1 MIYLLT
7 KYNCIAVSNIHLVE
21 MILLVCAFV
30 LFSLLNQIIIKHIH
44 SKNTSSNIGIYYI
57 SIEIIVKCIWI
68 LFTMNEFCF
77 IFCGSAVNILIVI
90 GYNYQCPSVL
100 VVLMI
105 LFISHVIHAYVATKV
120 NKEWYISRKL
130 RFSFVENDIAFID
143 VGYLQVHMNNDF
155 NMHIANKN
163 EYISSIFKDA
173 EHEDIMQLLN
183 EMNEINPQIK
193 EKLLHIA
200 KDKAKVREQLEN
212 LTNMI
217 KENDNDMFYNSN
229 KVILTKEQNESNID
243 ASTIRFAKLTSN
255 NNILHDG
262 SSFVGDEPQLVHR
275 ESKSQTLNVVNNPS
289 MLLNNMNYQQQQ
301 QTTSCSRD
309 KMNSKDNLQQTTL
322 SVNINKIAK
331 KPSYN
336 RNEFPLKAQTI
347 IPKAKT
353 VLPLKKIS
361 NFSITN
367 KHADACINI
376 NNTQCNGNNMNNN
389 TNMIKEANLTAY
401 EDDLLDNTTLLPILV
416 EYTKSQPLPN
426 NFDFI
431 YLGKRK
437 INLKEYS
444 IDTTHNKIQS
454 TSRTVFRSAVD
465 NSPTYY
471 TYYKVYFRLNFI
483 LNSLEFIFVD
493 ESKFQYENIFK
504 MYSRQTSM
512 YLHDFKNPLIAINE
526 KIIEY
531 RDALE
536 SLLLDCDDRDN
547 PIANFQYGRDEIDDF
562 NFLSVTSNDCLGMIK
577 SYEDFARAFSE
588 GTDVMRL
595 NLSLFSL
602 NDVTKYLTDWMNNKL
617 AHSHTHNNLQF
628 NIHTLSLPDNY
639 YLYTDQLKLKRIL
652 INIISNSFKFTND
665 GSITLFITKEKID
678 NVSYMKFLIKDTGTG
693 MDKET
698 MKNLF
703 NPYFSNN
710 NDKRNKEGCGLGLI
724 LAMRMSKS
732 IGLGI
737 EVHSEVN
744 KGTEMWF
751 YCEEREKPLSIT
763 ESSQMMHSLNNKKD
777 DDNNVLTQ
785 SFDNNNNNNNK
796 NNNGGVGSMN
806 QSLLSSNLNKSSQ
819 RNQTKTT
826 NNNTI
831 SNNNI
836 HNHSINTSRCN
847 PIKRNKTIKHSIRS
861 CKTKS
866 FVSKSRS
873 SMYNPVIAPEQT
885 VSTQLDANGHKNSLL
900 ISSHSLIDEDFYSV
914 KRAFENSKLGSFAS
928 HFNKNKT
935 KTTQKYKSP
944 IPIKRSLSICDT
956 TINDDYVMII
966 NPNDKPVIPHHN
978 QALRDISKS
987 NTRSHSLIYTNGL
1000 NLVGL
1005 RRKSRRSLSPSPHQ
1019 ITINNN
1025 VNTRNSLILTNPNE
1039 DSSFSGLSMVKQEV
1053 AVSIEGKNYDHNV
1066 LSPTFHG
1073 NASGMNCN
1081 RIFSAYN
1088 YHKTKS
1094 HITSFAGSRNLIAKN
1109 ESKPTVSYTTGSSN
1123 DNGASGLKKNHSFKK
1138 NLAVLV
1144 VDDDENFQKSYK
1156 RVIENLGVDDVT
1168 CINDGLDLLMMFLK
1182 SELNNYDVIIMDNF
1196 MTYVDGTEAVRIIK
1210 YMKDMGVGKKKIFDY
1225 TILQKIHIATSAQD
1239 LAMSCLEQMDCIEF
1253 VEKPISKEAMIKILK
1268 KCSVKQ

>member
-30 LFSLLNQIIIKHIH
+30 LFSLLNQIIIKHIRH
-44 SKNTSSNIGIYYI
+44 KNTSSNIGIYYI
-57 SIEIIVKCIWI
+57 SIEIIVKCVWV

-77 IFCGSAVNILIVI
+77 IFCGSAVNILIII
-90 GYNYQCPSVL
+90 GYNYKYPSVL
-100 VVLMI
+100 VVLMV
-105 LFISHVIHAYVATKV
+105 LFISHIVHAYVVTKV

-130 RFSFVENDIAFID
+130 CFSFVENDIAFID
-143 VGYLQVHMNNDF
+143 VGYLQVHMNNEF
-155 NMHIANKN
+155 NMQIANKN
-163 EYISSIFKDA
+163 EYITSLFKDA

-217 KENDNDMFYNSN
+217 KEKENENEEKYMYYTN
-229 KVILTKEQNESNID
+229 KVLLTKGQNESNID
-243 ASTIRFAKLTSN
+243 ASTIRFAKLNSN

-262 SSFVGDEPQLVHR
+262 SSFIGDDPQFIHR
-275 ESKSQTLNVVNNPS
+275 ESKSQTLNATNNPS
-289 MLLNNMNYQQQQ
+289 LLLNNIYQQQQ
-301 QTTSCSRD
+301 QPQTSSSQD
-309 KMNSKDNLQQTTL
+309 KMNSKENLQQTTL
-322 SVNINKIAK
+322 SVNINKITK
-331 KPSYN
+331 KPTYN
-336 RNEFPLKAQTI
+336 SRHDFPLRAQTI
-347 IPKAKT
+347 IPKVKT

-361 NFSITN
+361 NFSIAN
-367 KHADACINI
+367 KHGDTCINI
-376 NNTQCNGNNMNNN
+376 NNQSSTNH
-389 TNMIKEANLTAY
+389 TNMIKETNLTAY

-416 EYTKSQPLPN
+416 EYTKSQPIN
-426 NFDFI
+426 KNFDFI

-444 IDTTHNKIQS
+444 IDTTHNKIQT

-471 TYYKVYFRLNFI
+471 TYYKVYFRLNSI

-504 MYSRQTSM
+504 TYSRQTSM

-531 RDALE
+531 KDALE

-588 GTDVMRL
+588 GTEVMRL
-595 NLSLFSL
+595 NLSLFAL
-602 NDVTKYLTDWMNNKL
+602 NDITKYLTDWMNNKL

-652 INIISNSFKFTND
+652 VNIISNSFKFTND

-698 MKNLF
+698 LKNLF

-710 NDKRNKEGCGLGLI
+710 NDKRNKEGCGLGLL

-737 EVHSEVN
+737 EVNSEVN

-763 ESSQMMHSLNNKKD
+763 ESSRMMHSLTKKD
-777 DDNNVLTQ
+777 DENITQ
-785 SFDNNNNNNNK
+785 SVDVDNTNTNNNI
-796 NNNGGVGSMN
+796 NNGSVN
-806 QSLLSSNLNKSSQ
+806 QSLLSSNRNKSSQ
-819 RNQTKTT
+819 NNQTKTT
-826 NNNTI
+826 NNNTT
-831 SNNNI
+831 SNNNNNV
-836 HNHSINTSRCN
+836 HNHSINTSRCK

-866 FVSKSRS
+866 FISKSRS
-873 SMYNPVIAPEQT
+873 SIYNNVMIPNQT
-885 VSTQLDANGHKNSLL
+885 ISTQLEAGQKNSLL
-900 ISSHSLIDEDFYSV
+900 VSSHSLIDEDFFSV
-914 KRAFENSKLGSFAS
+914 KRAFENSKLGSLAS

-935 KTTQKYKSP
+935 KTPKYKSP
-944 IPIKRSLSICDT
+944 LPIKRSLSICDT
-956 TINDDYVMII
+956 TINDDYIMVI
-966 NPNDKPVIPHHN
+966 NPNDKPVVTHH

-987 NTRSHSLIYTNGL
+987 NTRSHSLIYTNNL
-1000 NLVGL
+1000 NLMGL

-1019 ITINNN
+1019 ITINNG
-1025 VNTRNSLILTNPNE
+1025 VTNTRNSLIIGNPNE

-1081 RIFSAYN
+1081 RICSAYN

-1094 HITSFAGSRNLIAKN
+1094 HITSFTGSRNLIAKN
-1109 ESKPTVSYTTGSSN
+1109 ESKPTISYTTGSSN

-1138 NLAVLV
+1138 NLTVLV
-1144 VDDDENFQKSYK
+1144 VDDDENFQRSHK

-1182 SELNNYDVIIMDNF
+1182 GELNNYDVIIMDNF

-1210 YMKDMGVGKKKIFDY
+1210 TMKDMGIGKKKIFDY
-1225 TILQKIHIATSAQD
+1225 TVLQKIHIATSAQD
-1239 LAMSCLEQMDCIEF
+1239 LAMSCLEQLDCIEF
-1253 VEKPISKEAMIKILK
+1253 VEKPISKEAMVKILK
-1268 KCSVKQ
+1268 KCSVK